1 METIEER
8 AQKYKVLN
16 KLAVKGEAV
25 VFGSDYLSDFPFY
38 TLMQKRVSDYA
49 VYNRSLESL
58 TVKQAKSVVDDCL
71 KYLAPSNILISFG
84 ENETANE
91 EFLQDYDELIAKIC
105 KDYASAKVAVLQ
117 TVGSDDDFAAK
128 VKEIAEKNG
137 AMFIAV
143 NPNAKDDMEVFAE
156 MSSFFRRGKISFW
169 DAFAA
174 R

>member
-8 AQKYKVLN
+8 AKKYKVLN

-49 VYNRSLESL
+49 VYNRSLENL

-91 EFLQDYDELIAKIC
+91 EFLQDYDELFAMTTQAQKLRCC
-105 KDYASAKVAVLQ
+105 KRSVP
-117 TVGSDDDFAAK
+117 T
-128 VKEIAEKNG
+128 
-137 AMFIAV
+137 M
-143 NPNAKDDMEVFAE
+143 
-156 MSSFFRRGKISFW
+156 ISPQKLRKLPKRTAQCLLPSTPTPRTTWKFLP
-169 DAFAA
+169 